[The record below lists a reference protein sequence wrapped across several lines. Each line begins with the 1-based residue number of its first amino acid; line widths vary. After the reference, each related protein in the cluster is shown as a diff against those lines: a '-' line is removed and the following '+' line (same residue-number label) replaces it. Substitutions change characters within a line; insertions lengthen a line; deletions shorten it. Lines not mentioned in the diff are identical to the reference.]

1 MIKSKKLPANI
12 EDLIPKALTYL
23 QSRPEIL
30 FAYLFGSFGKGKHF
44 PLSDVDIAVY
54 LKEPLDVPEK
64 KMETQDA
71 VARNFEIIGEAV
83 KNVSKALKAKYNN
96 IQWKEIAGMRDKV
109 IHFCFG
115 VNWDIVWGAV
125 KDSLPPFKEKI
136 ERILEV
142 IDE

>member
-1 MIKSKKLPANI
+1 MPKRGDKECLLDIIEAIKRI
-12 EDLIPKALTYL
+12 ELYTKELSYPVFL
-23 QSRPEIL
+23 Q
-30 FAYLFGSFGKGKHF
+30 
-44 PLSDVDIAVY
+44 
-54 LKEPLDVPEK
+54 

-71 VARNFEIIGEAV
+71 VVRNFEIIGEAV
-83 KNVSKALKAKYNN
+83 KNVSKALKAKYSN

-109 IHFCFG
+109 IHFYFG

-142 IDE
+142 IEESKNKGGY